1 MRWSPMGC
9 AESVGG
15 KLAALA
21 LLALLWP
28 GPALGQDLDPEL
40 AQAEAKATVRMTLDE
55 VVGVLQ
61 DESLSPEQK
70 RERTEEVAYKRFDF
84 ETISRL
90 VLARNWRRLSAEQRS
105 DFVTEFKRH
114 LSLTYGDTLQEY
126 QDETFTVDRTRFE
139 KRGDVT
145 VRTTIV
151 GASVDPIVVD
161 YRLRKKQD
169 GWYIIDVITESVS
182 LIVNFRSQT
191 KEIIS
196 QMGPGGLIE
205 RLREKNEKRESR
217 G

>member
-191 KEIIS
+191 KEIINQS
-196 QMGPGGLIE
+196 GPDGLIE
-205 RLREKNEKRESR
+205 SLREKNEKRESR

>member
-1 MRWSPMGC
+1 MGC

-28 GPALGQDLDPEL
+28 GPALSHDLDPEV
-40 AQAEAKATVRMTLDE
+40 AQAEAKTTVRMTLDE
-55 VVGVLQ
+55 VVEVLQ

-105 DFVTEFKRH
+105 DFVIEFKRH
-114 LSLTYGDTLQEY
+114 LSLTYGNTLEQY
-126 QDETFTVDRTRFE
+126 QDETFTIDRTRFE

-151 GASVDPIVVD
+151 GASVDPLVVD

-196 QMGPGGLIE
+196 QIGPGGLIE
-205 RLREKNEKRESR
+205 RLREKNEEHESQ

>member
-28 GPALGQDLDPEL
+28 GPALGQDLDPEV
-40 AQAEAKATVRMTLDE
+40 ARAEAKATVRMTLDE
-55 VVGVLQ
+55 VMELLQ

-70 RERTEEVAYKRFDF
+70 RERTEEIAYKRFDF

-90 VLARNWRRLSAEQRS
+90 VLARNWRRLSEQQRL
-105 DFVTEFKRH
+105 DFVIEFKRH

-126 QDETFTVDRTRFE
+126 QDETFTIDRTRFE

-191 KEIIS
+191 KEIINRS
-196 QMGPGGLIE
+196 GPGGLIE
-205 RLREKNEKRESR
+205 SLREKNEKRESR

>member
-1 MRWSPMGC
+1 MSWSPMGC

-28 GPALGQDLDPEL
+28 GPALGQDLDPEV
-40 AQAEAKATVRMTLDE
+40 AQTEAKATVRMTLDE
-55 VVGVLQ
+55 VMELLQ

-70 RERTEEVAYKRFDF
+70 RERTEEIADNRFDF

-90 VLARNWRRLSAEQRS
+90 VLARNWRRLSEQQRL
-105 DFVTEFKRH
+105 DFVIEFKRH

-126 QDETFTVDRTRFE
+126 QDETFTIDRTRFE

-161 YRLRKKQD
+161 YRLRKKED
-169 GWYIIDVITESVS
+169 GWYVIDLVTEGVS
-182 LIVNFRSQT
+182 LISNFRAQT

-196 QMGPGGLIE
+196 QIGPGGLIE
-205 RLREKNEKRESR
+205 RLREKNEKRESQ

>member
-126 QDETFTVDRTRFE
+126 QDETFTIDRTRFE

-191 KEIIS
+191 KEIINQS
-196 QMGPGGLIE
+196 GPDGLIE
-205 RLREKNEKRESR
+205 SLREKNEKREPQ

>member
-105 DFVTEFKRH
+105 DFVIEFKRH

-126 QDETFTVDRTRFE
+126 QDETFTIDRTRFE

-196 QMGPGGLIE
+196 QSGPDGLIE
-205 RLREKNEKRESR
+205 SLREKNEKRESQ

>member
-1 MRWSPMGC
+1 MSWSPMGC

-28 GPALGQDLDPEL
+28 GPALGQDLDPEV

-55 VVGVLQ
+55 VMELLQ

-70 RERTEEVAYKRFDF
+70 RERTEEIAYKRFDF

-90 VLARNWRRLSAEQRS
+90 VLARNWRRLSEQQRL
-105 DFVTEFKRH
+105 DFVIEFKRH

-126 QDETFTVDRTRFE
+126 QDETFTIDRTRFE

-151 GASVDPIVVD
+151 GASVDPIVID

-196 QMGPGGLIE
+196 QIGPGGLIE
-205 RLREKNEKRESR
+205 RLREKNEKRESQ

>member
-196 QMGPGGLIE
+196 QSGPGGLID
-205 RLREKNEKRESR
+205 RLREKNEKRESQ